1 MIVKTDQEE
10 QPFLSVTAPVF
21 NEQDNIEEVLIY
33 WNEVLDDLDLSSEI
47 VLTNDGS
54 TDDTRQILARLRAAM
69 PRLVVVTHERNHG
82 YGKALTD
89 SIQHSRG
96 QWVVTIDS
104 DGQFDLKDC
113 IPLLHMALSD
123 SLDGVTGY
131 RTKKKDTLFRVF
143 ADRVLNW
150 IVRLFFGVNYR
161 DTNCALKVIKGDF
174 LRQINIEARGYP
186 APTEVCIKLTR
197 LGAKL
202 GEEGVSHAERAGG
215 LSKLRP
221 FQTSVNF
228 LKFLTYLKFKIF
240 LYNQKVIH
248 SL

>member
-1 MIVKTDQEE
+1 MATTDHESR
-10 QPFLSVTAPVF
+10 PFLSVTAPVF
-21 NEQDNIEEVLIY
+21 NEQANIEQVLLY
-33 WNEVLDDLDLSSEI
+33 WNEVLDAVELPSEI

-54 TDDTRQILARLRAAM
+54 TDNTPQILARVRDAI
-69 PRLVVVTHERNHG
+69 PRLAVVTHESNHG

-89 SIQHSRG
+89 AIQHSRG

-113 IPLLHMALSD
+113 IPLLRMALSD
-123 SLDGVTGY
+123 NLDGVTGY
-131 RTKKKDTLFRVF
+131 RNKKKDTYFRVF
-143 ADRVLNW
+143 ADRALNW
-150 IVRLFFGVNYR
+150 IVRAFFGVKFR

-186 APTEVCIKLTR
+186 APTELCIKLTR

-202 GEEGVSHAERAGG
+202 GEAGVSHAERAGG
-215 LSKLRP
+215 MSKLRP

-228 LKFLTYLKFKIF
+228 LKFLTYLRFKIY
-240 LYNQKVIH
+240 LYNQKVLH
-248 SL
+248 NL

>member
-1 MIVKTDQEE
+1 MVRTDQEG

-21 NEQDNIEEVLIY
+21 NEQDNIEKVLIY
-33 WNEVLDDLDLSSEI
+33 WNEVLDDLELSTEI

-54 TDDTRQILARLRAAM
+54 TDDTPQILARLKAAM

-89 SIQHSRG
+89 AIQHSRG
-96 QWVVTIDS
+96 KWVVTIDS

-113 IPLLHMALSD
+113 IPLLRTALSD
-123 SLDGVTGY
+123 NLDGVTGY

-150 IVRLFFGVNYR
+150 IVRLVFGVSYR

-197 LGAKL
+197 LGAAL
-202 GEEGVSHAERAGG
+202 GEAGVSHAERAGG

-221 FQTSVNF
+221 FQTGVNF
-228 LKFLTYLKFKIF
+228 LKFLTYLKFKIY